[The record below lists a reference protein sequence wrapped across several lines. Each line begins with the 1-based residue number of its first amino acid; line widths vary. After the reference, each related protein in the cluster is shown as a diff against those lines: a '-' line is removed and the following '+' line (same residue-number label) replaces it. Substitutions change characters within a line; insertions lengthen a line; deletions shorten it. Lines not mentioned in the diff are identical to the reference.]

1 MSPADDSAILRIRKY
16 PNRRY
21 YDATRRCH
29 VTLDELHRLVRD
41 GHQIEVTDSSGSNI
55 TNIVLTQI
63 MLEHDPPKL
72 DLFPSALLH
81 QAIQANEQ
89 MIRKFIDDYFARA
102 MDAFVSSRQ
111 QFDDYL
117 LQAGLSPMQPT
128 SPFDWARKFLRGFD
142 QPDATA
148 TVGFNP
154 QPPPP
159 SEPENAGGSS
169 QDPLDS
175 LRSEIQS
182 LHQELERLKKGR
194 SSPRKPTSK
203 TRKKKAPK
211 RSAKRRT
218 KR

>member
-1 MSPADDSAILRIRKY
+1 MSPDDASAVLRIRKY

-41 GHQIEVTDSSGSNI
+41 GDQIEVTDSSGADI

-81 QAIQANEQ
+81 QAIQANQQ
-89 MIRKFIDDYFARA
+89 MIRKFIKDYFARA
-102 MDAFVSSRQ
+102 MDAFVTSRE

-117 LQAGLSPMQPT
+117 RQAGLSPMQPS
-128 SPFDWARKFLRGFD
+128 SPFDWARMFLRGFD
-142 QPDATA
+142 QSDPAA

-154 QPPPP
+154 ESSPRSEPKDASGP
-159 SEPENAGGSS
+159 SEDA
-169 QDPLDS
+169 LDS

-182 LHQELERLKKGR
+182 LHRELERLKEGR
-194 SSPRKPTSK
+194 SGPKKPTSK
-203 TRKKKAPK
+203 GRKKKAPK
-211 RSAKRRT
+211 RRSKR
-218 KR
+218 